1 MEKRISKQELQKMYG
16 VNRFTIEAWVRE
28 WGLPLI
34 VINSHSKFIRE
45 KDLLQWEETYMK
57 NK

>member
-16 VNRFTIEAWVRE
+16 VTRLTIETWVKNY
-28 WGLPLI
+28 GLPLI
-34 VINSHSKFIRE
+34 VISSHSKFIRE
-45 KDLLQWEETYMK
+45 RDLLQWEEQFMK